1 MSATPRFPRLAS
13 LGLALI
19 AGLLVLPRSAGLHA
33 ESFRWMFSLSPGVYT
48 PAPEPQRT
56 LDGVLD
62 VDRNRR
68 IDLVLV
74 TEVFRGPERTGVR
87 RYLTSSPGTQI
98 VGASV
103 WTNRLTGFGVPPNA
117 RFREMGEA
125 YAGFPVVP
133 GSPPPAL
140 EGAWFR
146 INDTV
151 SDDTGHTSWGT
162 TNTDLRLGLLL
173 TREDGLHAGW
183 VQLARNGST
192 NWYVVDSKVNPEP
205 GAPLAVGDSPTAVPA
220 VTWSRPQYFILTDR
234 ADSVGRDVILGKHFW
249 TNTLDHSHGWMVD
262 LRGPDHWS
270 WAAPDG
276 RTNQLAA
283 LPRRVD
289 LNAPREGIA
298 WNTNQPALI
307 VYSESVNADG
317 STNRTGPFA
326 SEASAFFGFRSPVY
340 PSSAGRLLPSFA
352 GWVHLIRDSQV
363 SQVSISASVV
373 GGPQLPFRYQTTSTP
388 TNLDLDADG
397 LVDFVLISESYTYS
411 DFSSQTLE
419 LAPVP
424 GSSVLIPE
432 LVSGSP
438 YLPPDSTVQIGPAG
452 YWTNSNTRMVFG
464 WTSGRVASGFDG
476 SYTNNGLM
484 GVRIATVGGLRYGWI
499 RWEAGLVFARVAAS
513 GVSLWPDEA
522 VNAGQPTPAVLRIG
536 RQGTQ
541 FRVSWPPDVA
551 GRLERWLPGSP
562 APWTPVVPSELGSH
576 TERPVAEAVLYRYRI
591 PPGSP

>member
-1 MSATPRFPRLAS
+1 MTATHRCHRLAS
-13 LGLALI
+13 LGLSLI
-19 AGLLVLPRSAGLHA
+19 AGLLVLPRFAGLHA

-117 RFREMGEA
+117 RLREMREA

-133 GSPPPAL
+133 GSPPPVL
-140 EGAWFR
+140 EGSWFR
-146 INDTV
+146 ITDTV
-151 SDDTGHTSWGT
+151 SDDTGRTSWGT
-162 TNTDLRLGLLL
+162 TNTDLRLGLLV

-183 VQLARNGST
+183 VQLGRTGST

-205 GAPLAVGDSPTAVPA
+205 GAPLAVGESPTAVPA
-220 VTWSRPQYFILTDR
+220 VTWSRPQYSILTDR
-234 ADSVGRDVILGKHFW
+234 ADSAGRDVILGKHFW
-249 TNTLDHSHGWMVD
+249 TNSLDHGHGWMVD
-262 LRGPDHWS
+262 LRGPDRWS
-270 WAAPDG
+270 WAAPSD
-276 RTNQLAA
+276 RTNELAS
-283 LPRRVD
+283 LPRRID
-289 LNAPREGIA
+289 LNAPREGIV
-298 WNTNQPALI
+298 WNTNQPAQI
-307 VYSESVNADG
+307 VYSESVTADG
-317 STNRTGPFA
+317 TTNRTGPLAFA
-326 SEASAFFGFRSPVY
+326 ASAFFGFRAPAD
-340 PSSAGRLLPSFA
+340 PSYA
-352 GWVHLIRDSQV
+352 GWVQLMRDSQESAV
-363 SQVSISASVV
+363 SVSATVV
-373 GGPQLPFRYQTTSTP
+373 GGPELPFRFLRTSVP
-388 TNLDLDADG
+388 TNLDLDGDG
-397 LVDFVLISESYTYS
+397 LVDFVQYAEDYRYS
-411 DFSSQTLE
+411 DFSSRTLQ

-424 GSSVLIPE
+424 GSEVLLPE
-432 LVSGSP
+432 PSTGTP
-438 YLPPDSTVQIGPAG
+438 YLPPDSASPIGPAG
-452 YWTNSNTRMVFG
+452 FWTNSTTVLASG
-464 WTSGRVASGFDG
+464 WTSGNVYSGFGG

-484 GVRIATVGGLRYGWI
+484 GVRIATAGGLRFGWI
-499 RWEAGLVFARVAAS
+499 RWEAGLVYARVAAS

-591 PPGSP
+591 SPGSP